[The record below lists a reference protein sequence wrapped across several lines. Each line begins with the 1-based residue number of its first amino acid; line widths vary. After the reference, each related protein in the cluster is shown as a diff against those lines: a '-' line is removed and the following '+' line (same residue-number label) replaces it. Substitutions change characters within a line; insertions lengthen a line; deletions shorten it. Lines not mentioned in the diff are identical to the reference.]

1 MTDKHPKI
9 GRVSQSG
16 VFFCYIPGLSMEC
29 GLTGSG
35 PSLWERFCW
44 LEIFPATSMN
54 FVILTRLY
62 GALQLQSKTAGF
74 TQCVAT
80 KNRTNQAEI
89 TQIIVNSFSYGPA
102 SEFLEQGISLRFC
115 QNHLL
120 AEVVLIITASWKG
133 EPTPY
138 LAEAEPTLQKVCTT
152 KSKLANTKK
161 TG

>member
-1 MTDKHPKI
+1 LIGGICKIYFVDLKNITFESPAGHGFTAMVERETMTDKHPKI

-62 GALQLQSKTAGF
+62 GAL
-74 TQCVAT
+74 
-80 KNRTNQAEI
+80 
-89 TQIIVNSFSYGPA
+89 
-102 SEFLEQGISLRFC
+102 
-115 QNHLL
+115 
-120 AEVVLIITASWKG
+120 
-133 EPTPY
+133 
-138 LAEAEPTLQKVCTT
+138 
-152 KSKLANTKK
+152 
-161 TG
+161 